1 MFKDIVVP
9 QTGTPADADALAM
22 AVDLAYRLEAH
33 LAVMEMVNLPMLSA
47 GPWGLMPEVGLVD
60 LYKTL
65 REQGERNVV
74 QLRARLE
81 KESISSE
88 VRLVESLY
96 EEPFHMAAH
105 CAHYAD
111 LSVVAG
117 ASGEASEGNAT
128 RSYLG
133 SLLIESGRPVM
144 VVPQGCK
151 VPMLPRRIVVAWKP
165 TREAA
170 RAVHDAMP
178 FLCRAES
185 VDVVVVN
192 PIGGDRGHGEQPGA
206 DIATHLARHGVK
218 VNVVVLKTDRDDI
231 SSALLG
237 HADDM
242 DAQLLVAGGYG
253 HSRFREWALGGVTR
267 ELVMDSTLPLL
278 FSH

>member
-22 AVDLAYRLEAH
+22 AIDLAYRLEAH

-74 QLRARLE
+74 QLRERLE

-96 EEPFHMAAH
+96 AEPFHMAAH

-117 ASGEASEGNAT
+117 AAGDGSEANTT

-151 VPMLPRRIVVAWKP
+151 VPMLPRRIVIAWKP

-178 FLCRAES
+178 FLCRAEN

-192 PIGGDRGHGEQPGA
+192 PTGGDRGHGEQPGA
-206 DIATHLARHGVK
+206 DIATHLTRHGVK
-218 VNVVVLKTDRDDI
+218 VNVVVLTSDRDDV
-231 SSALLG
+231 STALLR
-237 HADDM
+237 HAGEM
-242 DAQLLVAGGYG
+242 DAQLLVAGGYS

-267 ELVMDSTLPLL
+267 ELVLDSRLPLF

>member
-1 MFKDIVVP
+1 MIKDILVP

-22 AVDLAYRLEAH
+22 GIDLASRFDAH
-33 LAVMEMVNLPMLSA
+33 LAVLELVNLPMLSA

-65 REQGERNVV
+65 RDQGERNVV
-74 QLRARLE
+74 KLRARME

-111 LSVVAG
+111 LSVVASAADEG
-117 ASGEASEGNAT
+117 SEGNTT

-133 SLLIESGRPVM
+133 SLLVESGRPVM

-151 VPMLPRRIVVAWKP
+151 ATMLPRRIVVAWKP

-178 FLCRAES
+178 FLCRAEN
-185 VDVVVVN
+185 VDIVVVN
-192 PIGGDRGHGEQPGA
+192 PVSGERGHGDQPGA
-206 DIATHLARHGVK
+206 DIATHLTRHGVK
-218 VNVVVLKTDRDDI
+218 VNVVVLKSDRDQV
-231 SSALLG
+231 STALLR
-237 HADDM
+237 HAGEM

-267 ELVMDSTLPLL
+267 ELAMDSVVPLL